1 MGVDY
6 LGTRA
11 VPRLE
16 LGEAALEY
24 IQQQD
29 EFIGTQ
35 VLPIFPTKKKAA
47 IFPAITRESITR
59 EADTKRAPRGNYNR
73 DGFQA
78 KDRQYTCEEFGL
90 EGPLDDSERSLYATD
105 FDAELTTV
113 QIITR
118 RVLQAQ
124 ERRIAATVFN
134 TTTFTGASL
143 YTDNSSQPWD
153 NPSSADIPAQVRAAR
168 ERVRANCGIDPNT
181 LICSKANIDRM
192 LASTSIKDCIRY
204 VARLT
209 EAELLNALADILGV
223 RRILVGKGI
232 YNSAKEGKTFI
243 SADIWSDDYAM
254 VAVIGQSSRLADPSM
269 GRTFLWTSDSPDN
282 ATVEQ
287 YRDDSAR
294 SDIFRVRQHVDEMII
309 DPFFAHLMKVDA

>member
-6 LGTRA
+6 SGSRA

-16 LGEAALEY
+16 LGEAALEF
-24 IQQQD
+24 IQQQN

-35 VLPIFPTKKKAA
+35 VLPIFPTKKKASVY
-47 IFPAITRESITR
+47 PAITRESITR

-73 DGFQA
+73 DGFSA
-78 KDRQYTCEEFGL
+78 KDKQYNCEEFGL
-90 EGPLDDSERSLYATD
+90 EGALDDGERTLYSSD

-124 ERRIAATVFN
+124 ERRISGLVFN
-134 TTTFTGASL
+134 TTTFTGAPL
-143 YTDNSSQPWD
+143 YTDNSAAPWT
-153 NPSSADIPAQVRAAR
+153 SASADVVAQVRAAR
-168 ERVRANCGIDPNT
+168 EKVRANSGMDPNT
-181 LICSKANIDRM
+181 VIFSKANLDR
-192 LASTSIKDCIRY
+192 LLNNNVIKGAIQY

-223 RRILVGKGI
+223 KQVLVGRGI
-232 YNSAKEGKTFI
+232 YNTAKEGKTFV
-243 SADIWSDDYAM
+243 SGDIWNPSYAM
-254 VAVIGQSSRLADPSM
+254 VAVIGDPNRLSDPSV
-269 GRTFLWTSDSPDN
+269 GRTFLWTSDSPEN

-287 YRDDSAR
+287 YRDDASR
-294 SDIFRVRQHVDEMII
+294 SDIFRVRQHVDEIVV
-309 DPFFAHLMKVDA
+309 DPYFAHLMKIA